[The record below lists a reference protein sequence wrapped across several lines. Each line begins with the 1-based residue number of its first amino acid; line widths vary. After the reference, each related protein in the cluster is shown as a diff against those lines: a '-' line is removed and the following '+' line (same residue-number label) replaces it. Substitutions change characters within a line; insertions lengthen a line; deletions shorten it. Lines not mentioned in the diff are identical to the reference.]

1 MGKPKTRY
9 VCQQCGAASPKW
21 LGRCPECNEWDTMI
35 EESTV
40 PPAEQRR
47 PSLLRAHPEP
57 ITKVQVSPEPR
68 ILSGLSEF
76 DRVLGGGAV
85 LGSAVLIGGDPGI
98 GKSTL
103 LLQVCAS
110 VAAQGR
116 RVLYVS
122 SEESVA
128 QTKLRAQRLEVA
140 SDNVLVVAE
149 TNLEQILGHIEAAQ
163 AQFVVVDSIQM
174 VYAPD
179 FPSAPGT
186 VTQVRECGAE
196 LIYLAKRT
204 GVTVFLIGHVTK
216 EGAIAGPRVLEHLVD
231 TVLYFEGERFHAF
244 RILRAVKNRFGSTNE
259 IGVFEMR
266 EAGLVPVEN
275 PSGFFLSQRSRQG
288 SGSVVVP
295 CIEGTRAFLVEV
307 QALLS
312 RANFGV
318 PERKVSGADY
328 NRVCMLLAVLEKR
341 AGLMLG
347 GQDAFVNIVGGV
359 QVDEPAAD
367 LGIALAMASSFR
379 DKRLPDDLVAL
390 GEVGLAGEVRGVGKI
405 EARLK
410 EAQKLGFRR
419 VLLPRDNEFPKSLT
433 TIAPRHVST
442 LAEAMEEM
450 T

>member
-1 MGKPKTRY
+1 M
-9 VCQQCGAASPKW
+9 A
-21 LGRCPECNEWDTMI
+21 
-35 EESTV
+35 EEAV
-40 PPAEQRR
+40 EAPAEQRR
-47 PSLLRAHPEP
+47 PALLRAHPEP
-57 ITKVQVSPEPR
+57 ITKVRVEPEPR
-68 ILSGLSEF
+68 IQSGLSEF

-103 LLQVCAS
+103 LLQVCAA
-110 VAAQGR
+110 VAAQGK

-128 QTKLRAQRLEVA
+128 QTKLRAERLA
-140 SDNVLVVAE
+140 ITSDNLLVVAE
-149 TNLEQILGHIEAAQ
+149 TNLEQVLSHIESGQ
-163 AQFVVVDSIQM
+163 PHFVVIDSIQM
-174 VYAPD
+174 VYSPN

-216 EGAIAGPRVLEHLVD
+216 EGSIAGPRVLEHLVD

-266 EAGLVPVEN
+266 EAGLMPVQN

-307 QALLS
+307 QALIS

-359 QVDEPAAD
+359 RVDEPAAD
-367 LGIALAMASSFR
+367 LAIALAMASSFR
-379 DKRLPDDLVAL
+379 DKRLPDDLAVL
-390 GEVGLAGEVRGVGKI
+390 GEVGLAGEVRGVGKV
-405 EARLK
+405 EARIK

-419 VLLPRDNEFPKSLT
+419 VVLPQDNEFPKSVTGL
-433 TIAPRHVST
+433 ASRHVST

-450 T
+450 V

>member
-1 MGKPKTRY
+1 MSKAKTRH

-21 LGRCPECNEWDTMI
+21 IGRCPECGEWNTMA
-35 EESTV
+35 EEAVEAPS
-40 PPAEQRR
+40 EQRR
-47 PSLLRAHPEP
+47 PSLLRGRPEP
-57 ITKVQVSPEPR
+57 ISKVRAEPEPR
-68 ILSGLSEF
+68 VLSGLSEF
-76 DRVLGGGAV
+76 DRVVGGGAV
-85 LGSAVLIGGDPGI
+85 VGSAVLVGGDPGI
-98 GKSTL
+98 GKSTI
-103 LLQVCAS
+103 LLQVCAA

-122 SEESVA
+122 SEESVG
-128 QTKLRAQRLEVA
+128 QTKLRAERLRIA
-140 SDNVLVVAE
+140 SDNLLVVAE
-149 TNLEQILGHIEAAQ
+149 TNLDQILSHIEQCEAR
-163 AQFVVVDSIQM
+163 FVVIDSIQM
-174 VYAPD
+174 VYSPN

-204 GVTVFLIGHVTK
+204 GVTIFLIGHVTK
-216 EGAIAGPRVLEHLVD
+216 EGTIAGPRVLEHLVD

-244 RILRAVKNRFGSTNE
+244 RILRAVKNRYGSTNE

-266 EAGLVPVEN
+266 EAGLVPVQN
-275 PSGFFLSQRSRQG
+275 PSGFFLAQRGRQA
-288 SGSVVVP
+288 SGSVVVS

-307 QALLS
+307 QALIA

-328 NRVCMLLAVLEKR
+328 NRVCMLLAVLERR

-359 QVDEPAAD
+359 RVDEPAAD

-379 DKRLPDDLVAL
+379 DKRLPDDLVVL
-390 GEVGLAGEVRGVGKI
+390 GEVGLGGEVRGIGQV
-405 EARLK
+405 ESRLR

-419 VLLPRDNEFPKSLT
+419 VILPLDNEFPKSLT
-433 TIAPRHVST
+433 GLASRHVST
-442 LAEAMEEM
+442 LAEAMQEM
-450 T
+450 V

>member
-1 MGKPKTRY
+1 M
-9 VCQQCGAASPKW
+9 A
-21 LGRCPECNEWDTMI
+21 
-35 EESTV
+35 EEAIG
-40 PPAEQRR
+40 PAPEQRR
-47 PSLLRAHPEP
+47 PSLLRSHPQP
-57 ITKVQVSPEPR
+57 IAKVQIEAEPR
-68 ILSGLSEF
+68 ICTGLSEF

-85 LGSAVLIGGDPGI
+85 FGSAVLIGGDPGI

-110 VAAQGR
+110 IAAQGK

-128 QTKLRAQRLEVA
+128 QTKLRAQRLNIA

-149 TNLEQILGHIEAAQ
+149 TSLEQILSYVESSE

-174 VYAPD
+174 TYTPS

-196 LIYLAKRT
+196 LTYLAKRT

-266 EAGLVPVEN
+266 EAGLVPVQN

-295 CIEGTRAFLVEV
+295 CMEGTRAFLVEI
-307 QALLS
+307 QALIS

-341 AGLMLG
+341 GGLMLG
-347 GQDAFVNIVGGV
+347 GQDAFVNVVGGV
-359 QVDEPAAD
+359 HVDEPAAD

-379 DKRLPDDLVAL
+379 DKRLPDDLVVL
-390 GEVGLAGEVRGVGKI
+390 GEVGLAGEVRGVGKV
-405 EARLK
+405 EARVK

-419 VLLPRDNEFPKSLT
+419 VLLPRDNEFPKSLGGLV
-433 TIAPRHVST
+433 PRHIST
-442 LAEAMEEM
+442 LAEAMDEM
-450 T
+450 V